1 MRLSALV
8 SLSFGL
14 LIAPGCGDDGGS
26 GAGGGGVGGAGSTT
40 TSGTTSSTSTGG
52 PECEAPPSNPSSENR
67 VEVSN
72 VQATARD
79 EAGQPIADVDLQ
91 FCGRDT
97 CLYGTTSLV
106 GTVTF
111 NQGGGDGTVDKPLFK
126 PGDSLVLGK
135 IGYLYDGEPSFEGI
149 FPRMQDSG
157 SAIAVGASVEVAGA
171 QIEAPA
177 GGVVV
182 IDDLIYDAPA
192 KQTFRA
198 ASIPTASVEAV
209 TGDASFS
216 MVYALGPNDT
226 LFCPPAKLTLD
237 NYAGLAANAE
247 VEFFVQEVN
256 VGEHFGAYGTWNKV
270 SEGTVSADGQ
280 TVSTNDGEG
289 MPVLLAVAVRLKN

>member
-1 MRLSALV
+1 MRLSVLV
-8 SLSFGL
+8 SLAFGL
-14 LIAPGCGDDGGS
+14 FVAPGCGDDGGS
-26 GAGGGGVGGAGSTT
+26 GSGGNGAGGSGSTT
-40 TSGTTSSTSTGG
+40 TTGTTTSTSTGG
-52 PECEAPPSNPSSENR
+52 PACEAPPSNPSAENR

-72 VQATARD
+72 VQVTARD
-79 EAGQPIADVDLQ
+79 EAGAVIGDFDLQ

-97 CLYGTTSLV
+97 CLYGTTSVV

-111 NQGGGDGTVDKPLFK
+111 NQATGDGTVDKPLFK

-135 IGYLYDGEPSFEGI
+135 IGYLYDGQTPFEGI
-149 FPRMQDSG
+149 FPRMVDSG
-157 SAIAVGASVEVAGA
+157 SAPAAGASAEVAGA
-171 QIEAPA
+171 QIEVPA

-198 ASIPTASVEAV
+198 ASIPSASVEAV
-209 TGDASFS
+209 TGDPSFA

-256 VGEHFGAYGTWNKV
+256 VGEHFGAYGTWNKI